1 MENLYSV
8 LVRPVVTEKSMASQ
22 SLGKYVFFVSAKA
35 TKIDIQNAVEK
46 LYSVHVKAVNV
57 LPVREKT
64 RLVARGRSMT
74 KRSAAI
80 KAVVTLKKGETL
92 DTQKIQEEKKSSTKS
107 KSQSK

>member
-22 SLGKYVFFVSAKA
+22 SLGKYVFFVNAKA

-46 LYSVHVKAVNV
+46 MYSVHVTAVNMI
-57 LPVREKT
+57 PVRAKT

-74 KRSAAI
+74 KRPAGVKAI
-80 KAVVTLKKGETL
+80 VTLKKGETL
-92 DTQKIQEEKKSSTKS
+92 DTQKISEEKKSSSKS
-107 KSQSK
+107 KTK